1 MGATRIIE
9 ALLDVHGPAGN
20 ITDYEHG
27 LLAVN
32 SWLNHVGE
40 RGPRIETWHPLKDLA
55 SATDSGLGEALT
67 DVWGL
72 ATVRELT
79 ERAAALLEEPGW
91 DTVALLGL
99 EVGNDNTEF
108 GTAVDIAR
116 HHGVDTKDRTWV
128 RLQTEPT
135 NGWLWELAV
144 PDLTEDRLDEALEM
158 IQDASM
164 VNGLSQFRWANVA
177 SSALRA
183 VTRFPGHG
191 IPLLEAALTDPYAW
205 VRSAAVDALI
215 AWDPGSRRPDAMS
228 LARSQMD
235 AEEIDHVLA
244 RFRILFADD
253 SP

>member
-1 MGATRIIE
+1 M
-9 ALLDVHGPAGN
+9 
-20 ITDYEHG
+20 
-27 LLAVN
+27 
-32 SWLNHVGE
+32 
-40 RGPRIETWHPLKDLA
+40 A

-79 ERAAALLEEPGW
+79 ERAAALLEDPGW

-116 HHGVDTKDRTWV
+116 PHGVDTRDQTWV
-128 RLQTEPT
+128 RLLTEPT

-164 VNGLSQFRWANVA
+164 LS
-177 SSALRA
+177 
-183 VTRFPGHG
+183 
-191 IPLLEAALTDPYAW
+191 
-205 VRSAAVDALI
+205 
-215 AWDPGSRRPDAMS
+215 SRGRMS
-228 LARSQMD
+228 PVLVCARSLGTPVT
-235 AEEIDHVLA
+235 ESHCSKPP
-244 RFRILFADD
+244 
-253 SP
+253 SPTLTHEYVQRRWTH